1 MTESLQFSLRDHF
14 LVAITAIVI
23 GDVCDCG
30 VDAECFIIEV
40 GIISHEILH
49 SLGIW
54 HEQSR
59 SDRDEYINV
68 NYDNLFPGMEGN
80 FEKRTEVVTSNLE
93 QPYDLGSVMHYSS
106 TAFARDQSTATITT
120 RDGNYQHTIGQRKTL
135 SFKDAKIINLQY
147 CMGVCT
153 RQLPCQNSG
162 YTDPRECSECR
173 CPEGYGG
180 TFCEKVAESTI
191 PDCGGELNATS
202 TYQTLQME

>member
-1 MTESLQFSLRDHF
+1 MQNDAFMHVRKMFPDLSSHRHRDMKVSVATE
-14 LVAITAIVI
+14 IK
-23 GDVCDCG
+23 
-30 VDAECFIIEV
+30 
-40 GIISHEILH
+40 
-49 SLGIW
+49 W
-54 HEQSR
+54 
-59 SDRDEYINV
+59 
-68 NYDNLFPGMEGN
+68 
-80 FEKRTEVVTSNLE
+80 VVF
-93 QPYDLGSVMHYSS
+93 Y
-106 TAFARDQSTATITT
+106 RATITT

-180 TFCEKVAESTI
+180 TFCENMAESTI

-202 TYQTLQME
+202 TYQTLQMEGDFQAPSGSSCAWRITVSLEGGYRSFYRTLLGRSM